1 MKIQGRT
8 EKLKNGGR
16 RDFENVVT
24 TATRP
29 EGPSLRRVRSRGRG
43 VDLNFVEDLNYLQKN
58 KI

>member
-43 VDLNFVEDLNYLQKN
+43 VDLNFVEDLN
-58 KI
+58 